1 MRLYCECG
9 QLDNGIIIEK
19 ACVTKLT
26 VSSFEQMSSNKH
38 S

>member
-1 MRLYCECG
+1 MRLDCECG
-9 QLDNGIIIEK
+9 QLDNGIIIEN

-26 VSSFEQMSSNKH
+26 ISSFEQMSSNKH